1 MWIFKKVFVIFSSL
15 LVTLSIPVSAFAL
28 PANDAQPIPE
38 REYSETLHPLLAGA
52 QQTIRVILFEIRY
65 YPWRNDST
73 VNQLVDDLITAAQR
87 GVNVEVILED
97 SSEHAKENADDNRRV
112 GGRLEKGGVKVYYD
126 SPIVTTH
133 AKLLIIDD
141 RYVVIGSTNWS
152 YHAFEK
158 NNEASILIDSEQV
171 AQHYRRYFDSLVSP

>member
-1 MWIFKKVFVIFSSL
+1 MF
-15 LVTLSIPVSAFAL
+15 LSVNVFAL
-28 PANDAQPIPE
+28 PANDVQPIPQ
-38 REYSETLHPLLAGA
+38 REYSETLHSLLTSA
-52 QQTIRVILFEIRY
+52 QRTIRVILFEIRY
-65 YPWRNDST
+65 YPRRNDST

-97 SSEHAKENADDNRRV
+97 SSGYAKENADDNRRV
-112 GGRLEKGGVKVYYD
+112 GERLEKGGVKVYYD
-126 SPIVTTH
+126 SPDTTTH

-158 NNEASILIDSEQV
+158 NNETSMLIDSEQV
-171 AQHYRRYFDSLVSP
+171 AQYYRRYFDSLK